1 MNMRKRHRVISTLKA
16 CTWRVLAS
24 ADTFLIGFLL
34 TGSAA
39 VGASIASIEVL
50 TKMFSE
56 ETEQLEEANA
66 VEYARKLASYAV
78 KRGGIDKKDFMK
90 I

>member
-50 TKMFSE
+50 TKMFLYYWHE
-56 ETEQLEEANA
+56 RMWEKPGVNMF
-66 VEYARKLASYAV
+66 V
-78 KRGGIDKKDFMK
+78 MK
-90 I
+90 YYKSLGTLIK

>member
-1 MNMRKRHRVISTLKA
+1 MNTRKRHRIISTLKA

-50 TKMFSE
+50 TKMFLYYWHERMWEKPS
-56 ETEQLEEANA
+56 ANMF
-66 VEYARKLASYAV
+66 VMKSY
-78 KRGGIDKKDFMK
+78 KRIGSYIK
-90 I
+90 

>member
-1 MNMRKRHRVISTLKA
+1 MNTRKRHRVISTLKA

-50 TKMFSE
+50 TKMFLYYWHERMWEKTSVNMFVM
-56 ETEQLEEANA
+56 A
-66 VEYARKLASYAV
+66 YYKRIGSYL
-78 KRGGIDKKDFMK
+78 K
-90 I
+90 

>member
-1 MNMRKRHRVISTLKA
+1 MNTRKRHRIISTLKA

-39 VGASIASIEVL
+39 IGASIASIEVL
-50 TKMFSE
+50 TKMVLYYWHERMWEKPYVNMF
-56 ETEQLEEANA
+56 
-66 VEYARKLASYAV
+66 VMKPYKRIGSYI
-78 KRGGIDKKDFMK
+78 K
-90 I
+90 

>member
-1 MNMRKRHRVISTLKA
+1 MNTRQRHRIISTLKA

-39 VGASIASIEVL
+39 IGASIASIEVL
-50 TKMFSE
+50 TKMVLYYWHERMWEKPNVNMF
-56 ETEQLEEANA
+56 
-66 VEYARKLASYAV
+66 VMKSY
-78 KRGGIDKKDFMK
+78 KRIGSYIK
-90 I
+90 

>member
-1 MNMRKRHRVISTLKA
+1 MNTRKRHRIISTLKA

-39 VGASIASIEVL
+39 IGASIASIEVL
-50 TKMFSE
+50 TKMFLYYWHERMWEKPSG
-56 ETEQLEEANA
+56 NMF
-66 VEYARKLASYAV
+66 VMKSY
-78 KRGGIDKKDFMK
+78 KRIGSYIK
-90 I
+90 

>member
-1 MNMRKRHRVISTLKA
+1 MNTRKRHRIISTLKA

-50 TKMFSE
+50 TKMFLYYWHE
-56 ETEQLEEANA
+56 RMWEKPKINMFVMQ
-66 VEYARKLASYAV
+66 SY
-78 KRGGIDKKDFMK
+78 KRIGSYIK
-90 I
+90 